1 MAFSVPATFFNDF
14 KIYQNVKYNLNVLEE
29 LYSAYNQEQYHRK
42 FFLRKP
48 IIVTEVCI
56 IEVLLYDFLARVR
69 KNTSEGVQGLDEE
82 ILVKIRASDYN
93 LNQLGAL
100 IAIAEKSDLFDESD
114 SKFYFRLKELS
125 HLRNRVHIQNIWE
138 NAPFAERDAFTQ
150 RRLLSAER
158 CLEKVAT
165 TLSTK
170 HPRPEHIWAYLRTDL
185 RFPWDRHLSD

>member
-29 LYSAYNQEQYHRK
+29 LYSVYNQEDYHRK
-42 FFLRKP
+42 LFLRKP
-48 IIVTEVCI
+48 ITVTEVSI
-56 IEVLLYDFLARVR
+56 IEALLYDFLARVR

-82 ILVKIRASDYN
+82 ILCKIRASNYN
-93 LNQLGAL
+93 LHQLGAL
-100 IAIAEKSDLFDESD
+100 ITLAEESDLFDESD

-125 HLRNRVHIQNIWE
+125 HLRNRLHIQNIWK
-138 NAPFAERDAFTQ
+138 NQPLVEREAFTA

-165 TLSTK
+165 TLSAK
-170 HPRPEHIWAYLRTDL
+170 HPRPEYIRAYLITDL
-185 RFPWDRHLSD
+185 HFPWDRHLS